1 MEKAQD
7 MPVNNQFGIHY
18 FLDTLH
24 YRQEDLKI
32 WLPVLKD
39 LRIGWI
45 VLKSEKNRAIPEDF
59 LKSLLKEGI
68 TPIIEFNL
76 PLRSNIGTRDL
87 KILLQ
92 VYAKWGVKYCVFFD
106 RPNQKDSWTDNNW
119 AQNDLV
125 DRFLD
130 QYIPLAK
137 FALDEGLLPVF
148 PPLEPGGNYWD
159 TAFLRSCIKSLVRR
173 EQNQILEDL
182 VLSAYAY
189 PHRHD
194 LNWGKGGP
202 ELWPQS
208 KPYITPQGSQDQK
221 GFRIFDWYE
230 AISNA
235 LLQKEVPIIL
245 FASGLANNP
254 DQTKTTNEEIKKN
267 WFNQKLISLLIH
279 TQQSIDLEN
288 EVSIDP
294 VPPTVLACNFWLLAS
309 EKGQSEAQHAW
320 YVGTTHQ
327 NPYIKEM
334 IETLKQEQKQVQ
346 TAFEKQNKSRR
357 SDPKQCLIKHYV
369 LLPDQ
374 EYGISD
380 WDFDQIKPLINKS
393 RVTVGFSIDE
403 AILSKKVTLL
413 SDQNYYSNETIRILK
428 KFGCEIEQLQ
438 KDGTS
443 IAT

>member
-189 PHRHD
+189 THRHD
-194 LNWGKGGP
+194 LNWGKGSG
-202 ELWPQS
+202 S
-208 KPYITPQGSQDQK
+208 KRFQD
-221 GFRIFDWYE
+221 I
-230 AISNA
+230 
-235 LLQKEVPIIL
+235 
-245 FASGLANNP
+245 
-254 DQTKTTNEEIKKN
+254 
-267 WFNQKLISLLIH
+267 
-279 TQQSIDLEN
+279 
-288 EVSIDP
+288 
-294 VPPTVLACNFWLLAS
+294 
-309 EKGQSEAQHAW
+309 
-320 YVGTTHQ
+320 
-327 NPYIKEM
+327 
-334 IETLKQEQKQVQ
+334 
-346 TAFEKQNKSRR
+346 
-357 SDPKQCLIKHYV
+357 
-369 LLPDQ
+369 
-374 EYGISD
+374 
-380 WDFDQIKPLINKS
+380 
-393 RVTVGFSIDE
+393 
-403 AILSKKVTLL
+403 
-413 SDQNYYSNETIRILK
+413 
-428 KFGCEIEQLQ
+428 
-438 KDGTS
+438 
-443 IAT
+443 

>member
-1 MEKAQD
+1 
-7 MPVNNQFGIHY
+7 
-18 FLDTLH
+18 LDTLH

-189 PHRHD
+189 THRHD

>member
-1 MEKAQD
+1 M
-7 MPVNNQFGIHY
+7 
-18 FLDTLH
+18 
-24 YRQEDLKI
+24 QEDLKI

-189 PHRHD
+189 THRHD

>member
-92 VYAKWGVKYCVFFD
+92 VYAKWGVNYCVFFD

-189 PHRHD
+189 THRHD

>member
-1 MEKAQD
+1 MDKTED
-7 MPVNNQFGIHY
+7 ISVINQFGIHY
-18 FLDTLH
+18 YQDTLH

-32 WLPVLKD
+32 WLPTLLD

-59 LKSLLKEGI
+59 LSTLLKAGI

-76 PLRSNIGTRDL
+76 PLRSNFGTREL
-87 KILLQ
+87 KLLLK

-106 RPNQKDSWTDNNW
+106 RPNQKDSWSENYW

-137 FALDEGLLPVF
+137 FALEEGLLPVF
-148 PPLEPGGNYWD
+148 PTLEPGGNYWD
-159 TAFLRSCIKSLVRR
+159 TAFLRTSIKSLIRR
-173 EQNQILEDL
+173 EQNQVLDNLI
-182 VLSAYAY
+182 LSAYAY
-189 PHRHD
+189 THNHD

-208 KPYITPQGSQDQK
+208 KPYITPTGSQDQQ

-235 LLQKEVPIIL
+235 LLQREVPIIL
-245 FASGLANNP
+245 FDAGLANHPFQN
-254 DQTKTTNEEIKKN
+254 KLSAEEIKKS
-267 WFNQKLISLLIH
+267 WFDQKLISLLIH
-279 TQQSIDLEN
+279 TQQSIDVGN
-288 EVSIDP
+288 ETSIDP
-294 VPPTVLACNFWLLAS
+294 LPPTILACNFWLLAS
-309 EKGQSEAQHAW
+309 EKDQPEAEMAW
-320 YVGTTHQ
+320 FVGTKHQ
-327 NPYIKEM
+327 NPFIQEM
-334 IETLKQEQKQVQ
+334 IAAFQQEQKQTQV
-346 TAFEKQNKSRR
+346 AFEKQKKSRR
-357 SDPKQCLIKHYV
+357 SDPKQCLIKHYI

-374 EYGISD
+374 EHGLSD
-380 WDFDQIKPLINKS
+380 WDFDQIKPWLNKS
-393 RVTVGFSIDE
+393 KVTVGFSIDE
-403 AILSKKVTLL
+403 AILAKKVMLL
-413 SDQNYYSNETIRILK
+413 SDQNYYSNETIRVLK

>member
-1 MEKAQD
+1 MRTNKENS
-7 MPVNNQFGIHY
+7 VINQFGIHY
-18 FLDTLH
+18 FVDTLH
-24 YRQEDLKI
+24 YRQEDLKT
-32 WLPVLKD
+32 WLPILQE
-39 LRIGWI
+39 LRVGWI

-59 LKSLLKEGI
+59 LKGLLNAGI

-76 PLRSNIGTRDL
+76 PLRSNFGARDL
-87 KILLQ
+87 KLLLQ

-106 RPNQKDSWTDNNW
+106 RPNQKSSWYENYW

-137 FALDEGLLPVF
+137 FALEEGLLPVF

-173 EQNQILEDL
+173 EQNQILENL

-189 PHRHD
+189 THDHD

-202 ELWPQS
+202 EVWPQS
-208 KPYITPQGSQDQK
+208 KPYITPSGSQDQK

-230 AISNA
+230 AISIT

-245 FASGLANNP
+245 FDSGMLNNP
-254 DQTKTTNEEIKKN
+254 FQNKPSGEEIKKS
-267 WFNQKLISLLIH
+267 WFDQKIISLLLH
-279 TQQSIDLEN
+279 SQQSIDLGN
-288 EVSIDP
+288 ETSVDP
-294 VPPTVLACNFWLLAS
+294 IPPTVLACNFWSLAS
-309 EKGQSEAQHAW
+309 EKDQPGAEQAW
-320 YVGTTHQ
+320 FVETKHQ
-327 NPYIKEM
+327 NPFIQEM
-334 IETLKQEQKQVQ
+334 LTAFKQEQKQAQ
-346 TAFEKQNKSRR
+346 IAFEKEKKSRR
-357 SDPKQCLIKHYV
+357 SDPKQCLIKHYI

-374 EYGISD
+374 EHGISD
-380 WDFDQIKPLINKS
+380 WDFDQIKPLINKFKI
-393 RVTVGFSIDE
+393 TMGFSIDE
-403 AILSKKVTLL
+403 AILAQKVMLL
-413 SDQNYYSNETIRILK
+413 SDQNYYSNETIRVLK

-438 KDGTS
+438 KNGTR

>member
-106 RPNQKDSWTDNNW
+106 RPNQKDSWIDNNW

-189 PHRHD
+189 THRHD

>member
-189 PHRHD
+189 THRHD

-413 SDQNYYSNETIRILK
+413 SYQNYYSNETIRILK

>member
-1 MEKAQD
+1 MEKTED
-7 MPVNNQFGIHY
+7 NLVINQFGIHY

-32 WLPVLKD
+32 WLPFMQELKVA
-39 LRIGWI
+39 WI

-59 LKSLLKEGI
+59 LKGLLNAGI

-76 PLRSNIGTRDL
+76 PLRSNFGTRDL
-87 KILLQ
+87 KLLLQ

-106 RPNQKDSWTDNNW
+106 RPNQKASWHENYW

-137 FALDEGLLPVF
+137 FALEEGLLPVF

-173 EQNQILEDL
+173 EQTQILENL
-182 VLSAYAY
+182 ILSAYAY
-189 PHRHD
+189 THGHD

-202 ELWPQS
+202 EVWPQS
-208 KPYITPQGSQDQK
+208 KPYITPAGSQDQK
-221 GFRIFDWYE
+221 GFRIFEWYE

-235 LLQKEVPIIL
+235 LLQREVPIIL
-245 FASGLANNP
+245 FDAGLKNNP
-254 DQTKTTNEEIKKN
+254 FQNQNSVEEIKKS
-267 WFNQKLISLLIH
+267 WFDQKIISLLLH
-279 TQQSIDLEN
+279 SQRSIELGNDN
-288 EVSIDP
+288 SIDP
-294 VPPTVLACNFWLLAS
+294 LSPTVLACNFWLLAS
-309 EKGQSEAQHAW
+309 EKDQPGAELAW
-320 YVGTTHQ
+320 FIDTKHQ
-327 NPYIKEM
+327 NPFIQEM
-334 IETLKQEQKQVQ
+334 LEAFKQEQKQAQV
-346 TAFEKQNKSRR
+346 AFEKEKKSRR

-374 EYGISD
+374 EHGISD
-380 WDFDQIKPLINKS
+380 WDFDQLKPLINKFK
-393 RVTVGFSIDE
+393 VTVGFSIDE
-403 AILSKKVTLL
+403 AILAKKVMLL
-413 SDQNYYSNETIRILK
+413 ADHNDYSNETIRILK
-428 KFGCEIEQLQ
+428 KFGCEIEHLQ

>member
-1 MEKAQD
+1 MDKTQA
-7 MPVNNQFGIHY
+7 MSVNNQFGIHY
-18 FLDTLH
+18 FVDTLH

-59 LKSLLKEGI
+59 LKSLLNEGI

-76 PLRSNIGTRDL
+76 PLRSNIGTREFKL
-87 KILLQ
+87 VLQ

-106 RPNQKDSWTDNNW
+106 RPNQKDSWSDNNW

-137 FALDEGLLPVF
+137 FALDEGLIPVF

-173 EQNQILEDL
+173 EQNQILDNL

-189 PHRHD
+189 SHHHD

-202 ELWPQS
+202 EVWPQS
-208 KPYITPQGSQDQK
+208 KPYITPPGSQDQK
-221 GFRIFDWYE
+221 GFRIFDWYG

-245 FASGLANNP
+245 FGSGLSDNP
-254 DQTKTTNEEIKKN
+254 YQAKKTKEEIKKN
-267 WFNQKLISLLIH
+267 WFDQKLISLLLH

-288 EVSIDP
+288 EVSVDP
-294 VPPTVLACNFWLLAS
+294 IPPTVLACNFWLLAS
-309 EKGQSEAQHAW
+309 EKDQPESEHAW
-320 YVGTTHQ
+320 FLGTGHQ
-327 NPYIKEM
+327 NPFIKEM

-346 TAFEKQNKSRR
+346 TTFDKQNKSRR

-380 WDFDQIKPLINKS
+380 WDFDQIKALINKS
-393 RVTVGFSIDE
+393 KVTVGFSIDE
-403 AILSKKVTLL
+403 AILSKKVTIL
-413 SDQNYYSNETIRILK
+413 SDQNYYSKEIIRILK

>member
-1 MEKAQD
+1 MDKTEDKSII
-7 MPVNNQFGIHY
+7 NQFGIHY
-18 FLDTLH
+18 FVDTLH

-32 WLPVLKD
+32 WLPKLLD

-59 LKSLLKEGI
+59 LKPLINAGI

-76 PLRSNIGTRDL
+76 PLRSNFGTRDL
-87 KILLQ
+87 KLLLQ

-106 RPNQKDSWTDNNW
+106 RPNQKDSWSDNNW
-119 AQNDLV
+119 TQNDLV

-137 FALDEGLLPVF
+137 FALEEGLLPIF
-148 PPLEPGGNYWD
+148 PPLEPGGSYWD
-159 TAFLRSCIKSLVRR
+159 TAFLRSCLKSLVRR
-173 EQNQILEDL
+173 EQNQILDNL
-182 VLSAYAY
+182 VISAYAY
-189 PHRHD
+189 TNDQD

-202 ELWPQS
+202 ELWPLS

-235 LLQKEVPIIL
+235 LLQREVPIIL
-245 FASGLANNP
+245 FDSGLPNNP
-254 DQTKTTNEEIKKN
+254 FSNKMSTEEIKKS
-267 WFNQKLISLLIH
+267 WFDQKIISLLLH
-279 TQQSIDLEN
+279 SQQSIDMGN
-288 EVSIDP
+288 DTSIDAI
-294 VPPTVLACNFWLLAS
+294 PPTVLACNFWLLAS
-309 EKGQSEAQHAW
+309 EKGQPGAKQAW
-320 YVGTTHQ
+320 FVDLKHQ
-327 NPYIKEM
+327 NPLIHEM
-334 IETLKQEQKQVQ
+334 LDAFKQEQKQAQV
-346 TAFEKQNKSRR
+346 AIEKEKKSRR
-357 SDPKQCLIKHYV
+357 SDPKQCLIKKYL

-374 EYGISD
+374 EHGVSD
-380 WDFDQIKPLINKS
+380 WDFDQIKPLINKYK
-393 RVTVGFSIDE
+393 VTVGFSIDE
-403 AILSKKVTLL
+403 AILAKKVLL
-413 SDQNYYSNETIRILK
+413 LPDQNYYSNEKIRILK

>member
-7 MPVNNQFGIHY
+7 MSVNNQFGIHY

-24 YRQEDLKI
+24 YRQDDLKI

-76 PLRSNIGTRDL
+76 PLRSNFGTRDL
-87 KILLQ
+87 KLLLQ

-106 RPNQKDSWTDNNW
+106 RPNQKDAWFENYW

-137 FALDEGLLPVF
+137 FALEEGLLPVF

-159 TAFLRSCIKSLVRR
+159 TAFLRSSIKSLIRR
-173 EQNQILEDL
+173 EQNQILENL
-182 VLSAYAY
+182 VLSAYAFT
-189 PHRHD
+189 HHHD

-202 ELWPQS
+202 EIWPQS
-208 KPYITPQGSQDQK
+208 KPYITPPGSQDQK
-221 GFRIFDWYE
+221 GFRIFDWYS

-245 FASGLANNP
+245 FAAGSANNP
-254 DQTKTTNEEIKKN
+254 DQITTTNDEIKKN
-267 WFNQKLISLLIH
+267 WFTQKLISLLIH
-279 TQQSIDLEN
+279 TQQSIDVEN

-309 EKGQSEAQHAW
+309 EKGQPEAQHAW
-320 YVGTTHQ
+320 YVGKNHQ

-369 LLPDQ
+369 LLPEQ
-374 EYGISD
+374 EYGISN

-403 AILSKKVTLL
+403 AILSRKVTLL
-413 SDQNYYSNETIRILK
+413 SDPDYYTNETIRILK

>member
-7 MPVNNQFGIHY
+7 MSVNNQFGIHY
-18 FLDTLH
+18 FVDTLH
-24 YRQEDLKI
+24 YRQEDIKI

-45 VLKSEKNRAIPEDF
+45 VLKSDKNRAIPEDF
-59 LKSLLKEGI
+59 LKSLLNEGI

-76 PLRSNIGTRDL
+76 PLRSNIGTREL
-87 KILLQ
+87 KLLLQ
-92 VYAKWGVKYCVFFD
+92 VYAKWGIKYCVFFD
-106 RPNQKDSWTDNNW
+106 RPNQKDSWSDNNW

-137 FALDEGLLPVF
+137 YALDEGLVPVF

-173 EQNQILEDL
+173 EQNQILDNL

-189 PHRHD
+189 SQNHD

-202 ELWPQS
+202 EFWPQS

-245 FASGLANNP
+245 FGSGLTDNP
-254 DQTKTTNEEIKKN
+254 YQTNTTNEEIKKN
-267 WFNQKLISLLIH
+267 WFNQKLISLLLH
-279 TQQSIDLEN
+279 SQQSMDLEN

-294 VPPTVLACNFWLLAS
+294 IPPTVLACNFWLLAS
-309 EKGQSEAQHAW
+309 EKGQPETEHAW
-320 YVGTTHQ
+320 FVGTSHQ
-327 NPYIKEM
+327 NPHIKEM

-346 TAFEKQNKSRR
+346 NAFEKQNKSRR

-380 WDFDQIKPLINKS
+380 WDFDQIKPLINKFK
-393 RVTVGFSIDE
+393 VTIGFSIDE

-413 SDQNYYSNETIRILK
+413 SDQNYYSNETRRILK

>member
-39 LRIGWI
+39 LQIGWI

-189 PHRHD
+189 THRHD

>member
-189 PHRHD
+189 THRHD

>member
-7 MPVNNQFGIHY
+7 MLVNNQFGIHY

-45 VLKSEKNRAIPEDF
+45 VLKSEKNRAIPENF

-173 EQNQILEDL
+173 EQNQILENL
-182 VLSAYAY
+182 VLSAYAFT
-189 PHRHD
+189 HHQD

-202 ELWPQS
+202 EMWPQS

-245 FASGLANNP
+245 FGSGLANNP
-254 DQTKTTNEEIKKN
+254 YQTIMTSDEIKKN
-267 WFNQKLISLLIH
+267 WLNQKLISLILH
-279 TQQSIDLEN
+279 TQQSIDLDN

-309 EKGQSEAQHAW
+309 EKGHSETEHAW
-320 YVGTTHQ
+320 YVGTNHQ
-327 NPYIKEM
+327 NPFIKEM

-346 TAFEKQNKSRR
+346 TAFDKQNKSRR

-374 EYGISD
+374 EFGISD

-393 RVTVGFSIDE
+393 KVTVGFSIDE

-413 SDQNYYSNETIRILK
+413 SDPNYYSNEIIRILK

>member
-7 MPVNNQFGIHY
+7 MSLNNQFGIHY

-24 YRQEDLKI
+24 YRQEDVKI

-87 KILLQ
+87 KLLLQ

-106 RPNQKDSWTDNNW
+106 RPNQKDSWSDNNW

-173 EQNQILEDL
+173 EQNQILENL
-182 VLSAYAY
+182 VLSAYAFT
-189 PHRHD
+189 HQHD

-202 ELWPQS
+202 EIWPQS

-221 GFRIFDWYE
+221 GFRIFDWYS

-235 LLQKEVPIIL
+235 LLQKEIPIIL
-245 FASGLANNP
+245 FAAGLANNP
-254 DQTKTTNEEIKKN
+254 DQTTSTNDEIKRN

-279 TQQSIDLEN
+279 TQQSIDVEN
-288 EVSIDP
+288 EASIDP

-309 EKGQSEAQHAW
+309 EKGQPEAEHAW
-320 YVGTTHQ
+320 YLGTNHQ
-327 NPYIKEM
+327 NPYVKEM

-346 TAFEKQNKSRR
+346 TAFEKQKKSRR

-403 AILSKKVTLL
+403 AILSKNVTLL
-413 SDQNYYSNETIRILK
+413 SDPNYYSNETIRILK

>member
-189 PHRHD
+189 THRHD

-393 RVTVGFSIDE
+393 RVTLGFSIDE

>member
-189 PHRHD
+189 THRHD

-254 DQTKTTNEEIKKN
+254 DQTKTSNEEIKKN

>member
-189 PHRHD
+189 THRHD

-403 AILSKKVTLL
+403 SILSKKVTLL

>member
-1 MEKAQD
+1 
-7 MPVNNQFGIHY
+7 
-18 FLDTLH
+18 
-24 YRQEDLKI
+24 
-32 WLPVLKD
+32 
-39 LRIGWI
+39 
-45 VLKSEKNRAIPEDF
+45 
-59 LKSLLKEGI
+59 
-68 TPIIEFNL
+68 
-76 PLRSNIGTRDL
+76 
-87 KILLQ
+87 
-92 VYAKWGVKYCVFFD
+92 
-106 RPNQKDSWTDNNW
+106 
-119 AQNDLV
+119 
-125 DRFLD
+125 
-130 QYIPLAK
+130 
-137 FALDEGLLPVF
+137 
-148 PPLEPGGNYWD
+148 
-159 TAFLRSCIKSLVRR
+159 
-173 EQNQILEDL
+173 
-182 VLSAYAY
+182 
-189 PHRHD
+189 
-194 LNWGKGGP
+194 
-202 ELWPQS
+202 
-208 KPYITPQGSQDQK
+208 
-221 GFRIFDWYE
+221 
-230 AISNA
+230 
-235 LLQKEVPIIL
+235 
-245 FASGLANNP
+245 
-254 DQTKTTNEEIKKN
+254 
-267 WFNQKLISLLIH
+267 
-279 TQQSIDLEN
+279 
-288 EVSIDP
+288 
-294 VPPTVLACNFWLLAS
+294 VLACNFWLLAS

>member
-189 PHRHD
+189 THRHD

-254 DQTKTTNEEIKKN
+254 DPTKTSNEEIKKN